1 MTEKF
6 DDIMDVVGGDQSVT
20 YVCFIQDHSGSMGGT
35 LDGPIG
41 GGITKLKTKADF
53 QKDNYNEQMTVLRRE
68 TGDME
73 TLVTLIEFDD
83 KVKPP
88 VFENVPC
95 DEAKDLGDYWL
106 GGMTAL
112 YDAIGKGIQ
121 IVREKMDE
129 DQRENKAALV
139 IIQTDGMENASEE
152 FSRVQLLDDIKI
164 LEETKLWTF
173 VFLGENIDE
182 ELTSN
187 MSAGNITAMANT
199 VADYTLNANKLSDG
213 LGKYYT
219 MRKRGV
225 TYSENIMSDAEEN
238 KIWQSIGGFAKEEHD
253 GKGIQGEVNK
263 TEKT

>member
-35 LDGPIG
+35 LDGKI
-41 GGITKLKTKADF
+41 GGITKANF
-53 QKDNYNEQMTVLRRE
+53 QKDNYNEQMSVLRRE

-83 KVKPP
+83 NVKPP

-95 DEAKDLGDYWL
+95 DEAQNLGDYWL

-152 FSRVQLLDDIKI
+152 FSRVQLLAEIKT
-164 LEETKLWTF
+164 LEESKLWTF

-187 MSAGNITAMANT
+187 MSAGNIAAMANT
-199 VADYTLNANKLSDG
+199 VADYTLSANKLSDG

-225 TYSENIMSDAEEN
+225 TYSDNIMSDAEEN
-238 KIWQSIGGFAKEEHD
+238 KIWQSIGGKEED
-253 GKGIQGEVNK
+253 NGKGIQGEVNK